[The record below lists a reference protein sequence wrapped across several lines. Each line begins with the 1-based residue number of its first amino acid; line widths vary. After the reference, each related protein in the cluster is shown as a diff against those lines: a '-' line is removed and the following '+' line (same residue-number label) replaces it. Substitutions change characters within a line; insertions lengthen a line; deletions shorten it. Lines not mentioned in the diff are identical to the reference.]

1 MLFKEIKILLKKEIL
16 IEWREKTA
24 INGLILYAMSSI
36 AVCYLSFRLQNQTL
50 SVFTWNAL
58 FWIILLFSAINAVTK
73 SFLQERTGRW
83 LYYYTIVSPQSVIL
97 SKIIY
102 NSILLVFLSL
112 GSLGIFAIFMDFPAQ
127 DSFLFVLT
135 VILGAFG
142 FSSTFTL
149 MAALSSK
156 SQNSSV
162 LMAILSFPII
172 LPLLL
177 ILMRLSKNA
186 IDGLAWSVSY
196 DELVIILALNFM
208 VIILSL
214 ILFPFLWKA

>member
-1 MLFKEIKILLKKEIL
+1 MLLKEIKILLKKEIL

-24 INGLILYAMSSI
+24 INGLILYAISSI
-36 AVCYLSFRLQNQTL
+36 AVCYLSFRLHNQTL
-50 SVFTWNAL
+50 SVVTWNAL

-73 SFLQERTGRW
+73 SFLQERNGRW
-83 LYYYTIVSPQSVIL
+83 LYYYTMVSPESVIL

-102 NSILLVFLSL
+102 NSILLVFLSV
-112 GSLGIFAIFMDFPAQ
+112 GSLGIFGIFMDFPAQ
-127 DSFLFVLT
+127 DSFLFILT
-135 VILGAFG
+135 VILGALG

-149 MAALSSK
+149 MAALASK

-177 ILMRLSKNA
+177 ILMKLSKNA
-186 IDGLAWSVSY
+186 MDGLARSVSY
-196 DELVIILALNFM
+196 DELIIVFGLNII

-214 ILFPFLWKA
+214 ILFPFLWRA